1 MTHSKTDKNNGFF
14 ADTTGPRSMRRSLVA
29 PFLLA
34 ITVGFTGFTGPADA
48 QNYRFNSVSI
58 EGNRRIEQGTIL
70 SYAGIGRGETV
81 SAAKL
86 NDAYQRILAS
96 GLFESVSIEPRGG
109 KLVISVVEFPTINRI
124 SFEGNK
130 RLKDKD
136 LIRFIQSKPR
146 LVFSPTVAERDAATI
161 AEAYGEN
168 GRLAAKVT
176 PRIIRRSDNRV
187 DVVYEI
193 FEGGNVEVERI
204 GFVGNGV
211 YSDRRLRR
219 VLQSKQAGLLR
230 ALIKR
235 DTFANDRLEF
245 DKQVLRDFYLS
256 RGYVDFR
263 TTGVNAEL
271 ARARDGYFVTFNVQ
285 EGQQFKF
292 GGISTTS
299 DLPNVNA
306 DEFQS
311 VLKLR
316 SGVVYSPSLVE
327 SSIARM
333 ERLAIKKGLNF
344 IRVEPRVT
352 RNDRDLTL
360 DVEFVLTKGPRIFV
374 ERIDIEG
381 NASTLDQVVR
391 RQFRIVE
398 GDPFN
403 PREIRE
409 SAERVRA
416 LGHFAKAEVNA
427 REGSTPDQV
436 IVDVDVEETTTGS
449 LSFGGTFSSDN
460 GFGLLV
466 QFAETN
472 FLGRGQ
478 TVRFSISGAD
488 DNKNYGMSFI
498 EPAFLGRDVKFHF
511 DIGYTETT
519 GENALY
525 DTNYAKIGLGL
536 EFPIS
541 DNSRFGV
548 NYKLNATEVLNY
560 SGSGA
565 LIAAEE
571 AQGSVINS
579 SIGYNFSYDTRR
591 TGLNPNAG
599 VLLEFGQDFGGVGGD
614 TTFLKSTAKLVA
626 QTKIFSEEVTLRA
639 TLSGGV
645 INFSNGTS
653 RVTDRFLYGDDII
666 RGFAADGIG
675 PREYSGGG
683 TVNDALGGNIYATA
697 KFEALFPLGLPEE
710 YGVSGG
716 LFYDIGSIWD
726 LDSTN
731 ADTLYADGSLRHVV
745 GVSIFWKTPVGP
757 LRLNWTKAL
766 KKEIYDEEQQFE
778 LTISTEF

>member
-571 AQGSVINS
+571 TQGSVINS